1 MPTDLVTV
9 HAQKSAHKDQE
20 FDNAVVV
27 AARLLLYMLLVIV
40 ILRNDSPA
48 DAFSLMG

>member
-1 MPTDLVTV
+1 MPTDLVAV
-9 HAQKSAHKDQE
+9 YAQKSAHKDQE

-27 AARLLLYMLLVIV
+27 AAWLLLYMLLVIV